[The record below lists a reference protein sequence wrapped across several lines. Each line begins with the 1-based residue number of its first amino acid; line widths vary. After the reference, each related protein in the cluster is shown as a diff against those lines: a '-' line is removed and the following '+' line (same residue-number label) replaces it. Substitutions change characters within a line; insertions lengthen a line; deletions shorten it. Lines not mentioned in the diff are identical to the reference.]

1 MCLFFD
7 FLNGHMRFAL
17 KIIIALGQNCS
28 IILMLISYFYFLE
41 EAKMIRIKLSQ
52 NEAKTFD
59 KEAIEKYVKDMDVR
73 PLGNDYYSVIYNSRS
88 HEIAIH
94 HVDKAT
100 KTIHLTIDGVS
111 AEATLSNE
119 IDLLLEKM
127 GIDTTAS
134 SKLTVLKAP
143 MPGLVVDWFVG
154 PGDEVKAGDRLLLL
168 EAMKM
173 ENVIKASG
181 EGKVKKICIQKG
193 LAIEKNQLLIE
204 FE

>member
-94 HVDKAT
+94 YVDKAT

-111 AEATLSNE
+111 TEATLSNE

-143 MPGLVVDWFVG
+143 MPGLVVDWFVA
-154 PGDEVKAGDRLLLL
+154 PGDEVKTGDRLLLL

>member
-1 MCLFFD
+1 
-7 FLNGHMRFAL
+7 
-17 KIIIALGQNCS
+17 
-28 IILMLISYFYFLE
+28 MLISYFYFLE

-52 NEAKTFD
+52 KEATTFD
-59 KEAIEKYVKDMDVR
+59 AHAIEEYAKNMDVR
-73 PLGNDYYSVIYNSRS
+73 PLGNDYYSVIYNNRS

-94 HVDKAT
+94 HVDRAT
-100 KTIHLTIDGVS
+100 KTIYLTIDGVNT
-111 AEATLSNE
+111 EATISNE
-119 IDLLLEKM
+119 IDLLFEKM